1 MRREQ
6 LLEFMRSHR
15 YAVEASVSP
24 SGGAQAAV
32 VGIVVTDAFEILF
45 DTLAETRKARNL
57 RRNGAIAFVIGG
69 TAPDDERSVQY
80 EGVADQ
86 PAGAELEQL
95 TALYLERFPDGRERQ
110 SWPGL
115 IYLRV
120 RPTWLRYSDFSH
132 DPPEIVELDAQ
143 QLLGDGN
150 VRP

>member
-24 SGGAQAAV
+24 SGGA
-32 VGIVVTDAFEILF
+32 
-45 DTLAETRKARNL
+45 LAGTRKARNL
-57 RRNGAIAFVIGG
+57 RRNATIAFVIGG
-69 TAPDDERSVQY
+69 TV
-80 EGVADQ
+80 
-86 PAGAELEQL
+86 
-95 TALYLERFPDGRERQ
+95 
-110 SWPGL
+110 
-115 IYLRV
+115 
-120 RPTWLRYSDFSH
+120 SDFSH

>member
-1 MRREQ
+1 MRHEQ
-6 LLEFMRSHR
+6 ILDFMRGYR

-32 VGIVVTDAFEILF
+32 VGIVVTDDFEIFF

-57 RRNGAIAFVIGG
+57 RRNAAIAFVIGG
-69 TAPDDERSVQY
+69 TAPEDERSVQY
-80 EGVADQ
+80 EGVADR
-86 PAGAELEQL
+86 PEGADLERL

-115 IYLRV
+115 IYLRA

-132 DPPEIVELDAQ
+132 DPPEMVELDAM
-143 QLLGDGN
+143 QLR
-150 VRP
+150 VMS